1 MHALKDNSIIIY
13 RLQGGERA
21 MTTVLIADDEVLELQ
36 YLCRLFEKSPNF
48 QLVGQAGNGSQ
59 AVELASRYKPDIII
73 MDINMPMSGLEAAKV
88 IRRKDFLSRPHPKMC
103 FPPWNAAC
111 GKKAVVVLL
120 TTSLRSAP
128 S

>member
-1 MHALKDNSIIIY
+1 
-13 RLQGGERA
+13 

-73 MDINMPMSGLEAAKV
+73 MDIKMPMSGLEAAEV
-88 IRRKDFLSRPHPKMC
+88 IRRKDR
-103 FPPWNAAC
+103 
-111 GKKAVVVLL
+111 
-120 TTSLRSAP
+120 R
-128 S
+128 